1 MDESEAKISFSRRSH
16 SVRLFCGLRL
26 RCEAI
31 FGFFVH
37 WHFFRAA
44 GGLRVELA
52 DERMRDN
59 PLKPSLCRI
68 SRMAAPFLL
77 F

>member
-37 WHFFRAA
+37 WHFFRSAV
-44 GGLRVELA
+44 GCGLSWLMSECATTHPKL
-52 DERMRDN
+52 
-59 PLKPSLCRI
+59 SLCRG
-68 SRMAAPFLL
+68 SGMAAQFLL